1 MIRGILKLSCI
12 STFNIYST
20 KNTSLLT
27 WVLNSVGWVR
37 LARVRECE
45 TSAVG
50 VESLEMPE
58 KQHSFSK
65 CDRNQSLFNVWKGR
79 RGLFALFEWNDPQSK
94 LIIYDLRERS
104 EWGVVLC
111 LQINGNNVYERS

>member
-1 MIRGILKLSCI
+1 
-12 STFNIYST
+12 
-20 KNTSLLT
+20 
-27 WVLNSVGWVR
+27 
-37 LARVRECE
+37 
-45 TSAVG
+45 
-50 VESLEMPE
+50 MPE

-94 LIIYDLRERS
+94 LMIYDLRERS